1 MANIQIADLAQ
12 IENQFAE
19 LSDLELEG
27 VVGGK
32 GNSGSS
38 SRGRTGG
45 SGRGGALVQLVS
57 IIADAVNRHI

>member
-1 MANIQIADLAQ
+1 MANIQITDLAQ

-38 SRGRTGG
+38 YRP
-45 SGRGGALVQLVS
+45 GRGAAIARLAS
-57 IIADAVNRHI
+57 IVANAVDRHI